1 MRRVKAQHLT
11 SGSLPR
17 GEMVCLGG
25 DAVAPPETTAV
36 LPGAMA
42 KPPPAPLL
50 PFSVSDKMQDK
61 APPQQRKLRAEA
73 RLAPERATSLR
84 LAALVRASRA
94 GPTSGRSSPLG
105 ERDDSPATVMSIDV
119 GGVPSPLAK
128 PRGPGVNSPASPRV
142 APKSPATVMATPDR
156 VAPNTT
162 PRTADARRAA
172 ATPRAASAP
181 RAGVRACGAAAGAAP
196 LHGGRQ
202 ACGAMERTLKRTR
215 APGDT
220 GDAARPPR
228 QPRLQP
234 TFIDALHVPAF
245 ALDTPAQLSP
255 TGQTLSS
262 PQVVA
267 SFLAHPSPLA
277 RIFDSRKLVMKQRQQ
292 HIAHSAFMQR
302 KQYLPENRPPM
313 TSECTKAPESDMSRA
328 QVVEVNYAS
337 ILDHVEA
344 MILLELE
351 AKLEAVLEAE
361 VTPYV
366 ASTPSNDPPSTQR
379 ARGAPGAPLRPLV
392 IARRRVV
399 GECRWACDDDRWGC
413 A

>member
-1 MRRVKAQHLT
+1 MD
-11 SGSLPR
+11 SGDPARTLR
-17 GEMVCLGG
+17 HDE
-25 DAVAPPETTAV
+25 
-36 LPGAMA
+36 GAT
-42 KPPPAPLL
+42 APLL
-50 PFSVSDKMQDK
+50 ESHQ
-61 APPQQRKLRAEA
+61 
-73 RLAPERATSLR
+73 
-84 LAALVRASRA
+84 
-94 GPTSGRSSPLG
+94 
-105 ERDDSPATVMSIDV
+105 
-119 GGVPSPLAK
+119 
-128 PRGPGVNSPASPRV
+128 
-142 APKSPATVMATPDR
+142 
-156 VAPNTT
+156 
-162 PRTADARRAA
+162 
-172 ATPRAASAP
+172 
-181 RAGVRACGAAAGAAP
+181 
-196 LHGGRQ
+196 
-202 ACGAMERTLKRTR
+202 
-215 APGDT
+215 PGDI

-245 ALDTPAQLSP
+245 ALDTPAPVSP

-267 SFLAHPSPLA
+267 SFPAHPSPLA
-277 RIFDSRKLVMKQRQQ
+277 RNFDSRKLVMKQRQQ